1 MKIITIA
8 GNVGKDAVVRRTGN
22 GDAVAG
28 FSVAV
33 TDRKKDTTWF
43 DVSVWGKRGETLA
56 QYIRKGSKVTVIG
69 ELSTR
74 EHEGKT
80 YLSVNASEIAL
91 QDSRTAGDEYR
102 DKQPTGQG
110 ENYDMRDAEIPFMME
125 WR

>member
-56 QYIRKGSKVTVIG
+56 QYITKGSKITVIG

-91 QDSRTAGDEYR
+91 QDSRTAGDDYR
-102 DKQPTGQG
+102 EKTPTQDLDL
-110 ENYDMRDAEIPFMME
+110 DMEVPF
-125 WR
+125 

>member
-1 MKIITIA
+1 MKVITIA
-8 GNVGKDAVVRRTGN
+8 GNVGKDAIVRRTGN

-56 QYIRKGSKVTVIG
+56 QYITKGSKITVVG

-91 QDSRTAGDEYR
+91 QDSRNAGEDYR
-102 DKQPTGQG
+102 DKTPSGQG
-110 ENYDMRDAEIPFMME
+110 APADLDFDEVPF
-125 WR
+125 